1 MRASLTKLSTSLA
14 DLESTEEV
22 TPTLLDNVKS
32 LADKLKTLK
41 QDFKN
46 HQLAIIDRTDEEE
59 ELAEEQQALDDNDDT
74 VSAMNIRIQRL
85 LSRATP
91 TRIPDSVRVAG
102 RQLTLLQTELGSLRD
117 TVTGLEDSEE
127 GIECTLE
134 EYKERMVEIKEE
146 PDIKDPDR

>member
-1 MRASLTKLSTSLA
+1 MTKLSTSLA

-22 TPTLLDNVKS
+22 TPTLLNNVKS

-85 LSRATP
+85 FS
-91 TRIPDSVRVAG
+91 
-102 RQLTLLQTELGSLRD
+102 
-117 TVTGLEDSEE
+117 
-127 GIECTLE
+127 
-134 EYKERMVEIKEE
+134 
-146 PDIKDPDR
+146 